1 MEKKL
6 KVLIA
11 ENTAEFGVP
20 CSNLLKTYGMDVVLT
35 PKEGSRLFTEVK
47 SVRPDVLI
55 MDAFMPKMDALGV
68 LKQLETMEAR
78 SRPLTMVMS
87 TGGNEKLEGELLYP
101 TVAKQYK
108 TTSSRVE
115 RAICHAIE
123 VAWDR
128 GDIDTLNS
136 YFGYTVNT
144 GRGKPT
150 NSEFIAL
157 IADKMR
163 IRLKAA

>member
-87 TGGNEKLEGELLYP
+87 TGGNEKLEGELL
-101 TVAKQYK
+101 
-108 TTSSRVE
+108 SSG
-115 RAICHAIE
+115 A
-123 VAWDR
+123 
-128 GDIDTLNS
+128 S
-136 YFGYTVNT
+136 YYLCIFTRE
-144 GRGKPT
+144 GRNEKRHLLLSASAST
-150 NSEFIAL
+150 
-157 IADKMR
+157 MTC
-163 IRLKAA
+163 

>member
-87 TGGNEKLEGELLYP
+87 TGGNEKLEGELL
-101 TVAKQYK
+101 
-108 TTSSRVE
+108 SSGASYYLLKPVDMDMLAERVVQLTGWRKSLGTDQGAGLLHNRH
-115 RAICHAIE
+115 RA
-123 VAWDR
+123 
-128 GDIDTLNS
+128 
-136 YFGYTVNT
+136 
-144 GRGKPT
+144 
-150 NSEFIAL
+150 
-157 IADKMR
+157 
-163 IRLKAA
+163 

>member
-87 TGGNEKLEGELLYP
+87 TGGNEKLEGGCFHP
-101 TVAKQYK
+101 V
-108 TTSSRVE
+108 R
-115 RAICHAIE
+115 
-123 VAWDR
+123 
-128 GDIDTLNS
+128 
-136 YFGYTVNT
+136 
-144 GRGKPT
+144 
-150 NSEFIAL
+150 
-157 IADKMR
+157 R
-163 IRLKAA
+163 IIF

>member
-87 TGGNEKLEGELLYP
+87 TGGNEKLEGELL
-101 TVAKQYK
+101 
-108 TTSSRVE
+108 SSGASYYLLKPVDMDMLAERV
-115 RAICHAIE
+115 
-123 VAWDR
+123 VQ
-128 GDIDTLNS
+128 L
-136 YFGYTVNT
+136 T
-144 GRGKPT
+144 G
-150 NSEFIAL
+150 
-157 IADKMR
+157 
-163 IRLKAA
+163 

>member
-87 TGGNEKLEGELLYP
+87 TGGNEKLEGELL
-101 TVAKQYK
+101 
-108 TTSSRVE
+108 SSGASYYLLKPVDMDMLAERV
-115 RAICHAIE
+115 
-123 VAWDR
+123 VQ
-128 GDIDTLNS
+128 L
-136 YFGYTVNT
+136 T
-144 GRGKPT
+144 GWR
-150 NSEFIAL
+150 
-157 IADKMR
+157 
-163 IRLKAA
+163 KASGLTKE

>member
-87 TGGNEKLEGELLYP
+87 TGGNEKLEGELL
-101 TVAKQYK
+101 
-108 TTSSRVE
+108 SSGASYYLLKPVDMDMLAERV
-115 RAICHAIE
+115 
-123 VAWDR
+123 VQL
-128 GDIDTLNS
+128 T
-136 YFGYTVNT
+136 
-144 GRGKPT
+144 
-150 NSEFIAL
+150 
-157 IADKMR
+157 
-163 IRLKAA
+163 